1 MSHKALTRVMVV
13 DDVDDFV
20 KAVQVT
26 LSVDPYIEV
35 VGTANTGEEAL
46 KVLPQA
52 SPDLVL
58 LDFRLPGINGLE
70 TAKRMKKQRPNVK
83 IVLLTA
89 YAKEV
94 KELAAE
100 TTGVEEVISKSSF
113 SRSRIQH
120 LLKRV

>member
-1 MSHKALTRVMVV
+1 MVV
-13 DDVDDFV
+13 DDVQDFV
-20 KAVQVT
+20 DTVEVT
-26 LSVDPYIEV
+26 LSVDMHIEV
-35 VGTANTGEEAL
+35 VATANTGEEAL
-46 KVLPQA
+46 KVFPKA

-70 TAKRMKKQRPNVK
+70 TAKRMKEQRPNVK

-100 TTGVEEVISKSSF
+100 IMNIEEVISKSSF
-113 SRSRIQH
+113 SRARIRH
-120 LLKRV
+120 LLKKV